1 MQKTWVLFVVL
12 PLLLCWSGIGL
23 AKAPEP
29 MDAIRNPVEQG
40 LALVNDPTYRK
51 PEKQEELREKIWNLV
66 KDVFDFRA
74 ISMRALGR
82 NWRDFSDPQ
91 RDQFTEAFTE
101 LLKNT
106 YLNRVKGEERSEK
119 VEFLEQDLIT
129 DNRAVVRTLLHT
141 EDTQIPIDYSL
152 LLRGDE
158 WRVYDVN
165 IEGVSMVKNY
175 RTQFAEILNNESP
188 DALIERVKEKNIENQ
203 EERTEKAAGNSS
215 TPAGG

>member
-1 MQKTWVLFVVL
+1 MQKTWILFAVL
-12 PLLLCWSGIGL
+12 PLLFGGSGVGL
-23 AKAPEP
+23 AKTPEP
-29 MDAIRNPVEQG
+29 MDAIRKPVERG
-40 LALVNDPTYRK
+40 LELVNDPAYRS

-91 RDQFTEAFTE
+91 RDRFTDAFTE

-106 YLNRVKGEERSEK
+106 YLDRVKGEERGEK
-119 VEFLEQDLIT
+119 VEFLEQEKIT

-152 LLRGDE
+152 LLRGDD

-188 DALIERVKEKNIENQ
+188 DTLIQRVREKNIQNR
-203 EERTEKAAGNSS
+203 EERTENAAEDSGAASE
-215 TPAGG
+215 G